1 MRLFDPYQMK
11 DLLFKMLIVV
21 GVLIVI
27 YGVLWLLVNLKL
39 IPAVVAVLFPQ
50 VVIIAI
56 GLGIIYIAITR
67 KSDYY

>member
-50 VVIIAI
+50 IVIIAI
-56 GLGIIYIAITR
+56 GLGIIYIAITH

>member
-11 DLLFKMLIVV
+11 DMLFKMLIVV

-67 KSDYY
+67 KSNYY

>member
-11 DLLFKMLIVV
+11 DMLFKMLIVV

-39 IPAVVAVLFPQ
+39 IPAVIAVLFPQ

-67 KSDYY
+67 KSNYY